1 MAGRIAVA
9 AVFLTFLVASL
20 LVPELSW
27 AMVGFI
33 AFASAMCVQEL
44 RRMFRGRGVRIRK
57 RIAIP
62 GVVALVLEGA
72 LAKLDYSVLLL
83 GLVSCS
89 AFAYRLRSDVEG
101 AFRDVT
107 ATIGVVVYVGVP
119 AAVWAL
125 IFVTRGEAHVWGA
138 LALAMVFLT
147 DSFALFVGR
156 ALGRHKLI
164 PRVSPGKTVEGA
176 VGGLLGA
183 LAGAAVA
190 WFVFRGRF
198 TNTPP
203 WEFALFA
210 LIFCMVTQVGDLAES
225 LLKRDAGVK
234 DSAVAT
240 SNAGLGRVL
249 ALGGHG
255 GFLDMLDAVL
265 FTGIPL
271 AVYLEIMHPHVLP
284 I

>member
-1 MAGRIAVA
+1 MAGRIGVA
-9 AVFLTFLVASL
+9 AIFLSFLVASL

-27 AMVGFI
+27 AMVAFI

-44 RRMFRGRGVRIRK
+44 RRMFRSRGVRIRK
-57 RIAIP
+57 RIAIL
-62 GVVALVLEGA
+62 GVVALVIEGA
-72 LAKLDYSVLLL
+72 MAKLDYSILLL
-83 GLVSCS
+83 GVISCG

-147 DSFALFVGR
+147 DSFALFVGK

-164 PRVSPGKTVEGA
+164 PNVSPGKTIEGSF
-176 VGGLLGA
+176 GGLLGA
-183 LAGAAVA
+183 LIGAAVA
-190 WFVFRGRF
+190 WYVFRERF
-198 TNTPP
+198 SHTPP

-210 LIFCMVTQVGDLAES
+210 LVFCLVTQIGDLAES
-225 LLKRDAGVK
+225 LIKRDAGVK

-240 SNAGLGRVL
+240 ENAKLGKVL

-271 AVYLEIMHPHVLP
+271 AVYLEILHPDVLP